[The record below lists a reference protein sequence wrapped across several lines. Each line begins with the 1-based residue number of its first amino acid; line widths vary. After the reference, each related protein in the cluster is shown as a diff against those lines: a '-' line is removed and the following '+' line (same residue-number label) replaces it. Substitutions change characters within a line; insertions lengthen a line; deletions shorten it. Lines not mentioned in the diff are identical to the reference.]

1 MNHGCHKYIYKG
13 PVMSFG
19 RCVSNCWEGATIAE
33 SESRARTNL
42 AYQYKKQHGL
52 SAGTKI
58 SVTGPLTVVHL
69 EGVYR

>member
-33 SESRARTNL
+33 SESRARSNL

-52 SAGTKI
+52 CASAK
-58 SVTGPLTVVHL
+58 VTLPGKLEVVHL